1 MPSILATKT
10 FFTKRC
16 SGNCRFDTAK
26 LPKWCAKWLKKVM
39 SILSNLVLIN
49 SSNYEVASSPHSG
62 Q

>member
-16 SGNCRFDTAK
+16 SGNCHFDTAK
-26 LPKWCAKWLKKVM
+26 LPKWCAKWYKKVM
-39 SILSNLVLIN
+39 SNLVLRKYDN
-49 SSNYEVASSPHSG
+49 FR